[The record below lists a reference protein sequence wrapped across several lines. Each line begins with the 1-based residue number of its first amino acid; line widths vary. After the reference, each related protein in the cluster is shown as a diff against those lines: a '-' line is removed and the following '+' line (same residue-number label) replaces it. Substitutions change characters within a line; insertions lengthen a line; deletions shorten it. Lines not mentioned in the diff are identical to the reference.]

1 MSKPSNYTSKPW
13 DSVIGKWEAE
23 KIAQNIMVILSRTG
37 NEWRQLSWQEYQE
50 ERKKDGGF
58 TQMEHSYFEQ
68 VVSYCAS
75 AEDAN
80 RFCSSWCKEWQWKI
94 ATSGVLSAINQT
106 QTKRRADVTTRRRQ
120 S

>member
-1 MSKPSNYTSKPW
+1 MLTHSTGEGEEERKTIMSKPSNYTSKPW

-58 TQMEHSYFEQ
+58 TQMEQPYFEQ
-68 VVSYCAS
+68 VVGYCAS

-80 RFCSSWCKEWQWKI
+80 RFCSSWCK
-94 ATSGVLSAINQT
+94 
-106 QTKRRADVTTRRRQ
+106 D
-120 S
+120 